1 MKTPLLKWIGTTIA
15 FLALTGIVLAGA
27 IGLTG
32 PTPTAQVGAA
42 YSSAIT
48 CGGCVGTTTFSIY
61 SGSLPPG
68 LTLTGATGAI
78 TGTPTTAG
86 TYTFTVQASDSYSP
100 PADAPATS
108 TAAQRKGL
116 AQSGSPAANYQATY
130 SITVAGVVA
139 GVPMSPWTLALVMI
153 GLAFAGMFQLR
164 RQNA

>member
-32 PTPTAQVGAA
+32 PTPTAQVGIA
-42 YSSAIT
+42 YSSAFT
-48 CGGCVGTTTFSIY
+48 CGGCFGATTFSLY

-68 LTLTGATGAI
+68 LNLNGNTGAI

-86 TYTFTVQASDSYSP
+86 AYTFTLQASDSYSP
-100 PADAPATS
+100 PIDAPATNA
-108 TAAQRKGL
+108 AAQRKRL
-116 AQSGSPAANYQATY
+116 AQSGSPAANYQGTY
-130 SITVAGVVA
+130 SITVAGGVA
-139 GVPMSPWTLALVMI
+139 GVPMSPWTLALVML
-153 GLAFAGMFQLR
+153 GLAAAGMFQLR